1 MRMLVKN
8 LASTLLPEVDT
19 PPPPA
24 PTVYATAIAT
34 EADLKSC
41 LAGITQ
47 ICRSLGFRK
56 HPETLFDEKGVSA
69 TYHAD
74 HRARG
79 VALAVNCNTARGTVS
94 LAVSGL
100 DAEEAL
106 GCFRELER
114 ALFGDC

>member
-1 MRMLVKN
+1 MRMLVKS
-8 LASTLLPEVDT
+8 LTSTLLPDIDT

-24 PTVYATAIAT
+24 PTVYTTAIAT
-34 EADLKSC
+34 EADLTSC

-47 ICRSLGFRK
+47 ICRSLGFNQ
-56 HPETLFDEKGVSA
+56 HPETLYDEKAISA

-74 HRARG
+74 HRVRG
-79 VALAVNCNTARGTVS
+79 VALAVNCNAARRTVS

-106 GCFRELER
+106 TCFRELER